1 MKTEGSGVMRLAM
14 AFVLGLGEHWHGE
27 TPRWRS
33 PGLGFLPPSPLLFS
47 PFPCPCSWRRC
58 MQGAAGQPRKW
69 TWGPRGSHSNLV
81 GNAEGPGAQRASAW
95 GLCKDKELKKKKKSE
110 RWGYP
115 EPAGGQETVGCGPG
129 AAEWF
134 GGERDFFLL
143 LMGIV
148 MVLSYFTGGVNIACY
163 PVYLL
168 KISV

>member
-1 MKTEGSGVMRLAM
+1 MRLAM

-95 GLCKDKELKKKKKSE
+95 GLCKDKELKKKKIRE
-110 RWGYP
+110 VRLP
-115 EPAGGQETVGCGPG
+115 RAGGRTGDCGMWSRG
-129 AAEWF
+129 RRVVW
-134 GGERDFFLL
+134 GGKRFFSSLNGNRD
-143 LMGIV
+143 
-148 MVLSYFTGGVNIACY
+148 GVE
-163 PVYLL
+163 LFHWWG
-168 KISV
+168 